1 MTELLCANH
10 RTLLACKPGL
20 LLVCVQQ
27 SLFFLPSRVGA
38 LSELVIPRLSDHR
51 MLLLVGPSIYPE
63 SRLKALQKQVQAL
76 VPQIASLDA
85 IFIHLVLTPSADAER
100 ILSSD
105 KSEYKKTLD
114 SILAY
119 GDDVARPETR
129 QICGSAAENG
139 VYVLPRPG
147 SISPW
152 SSKATD
158 IARMCHLGDYVQRV
172 ERGVYFHATT
182 ANGSSLSESDW
193 KCISHLLHDRMTQI
207 LQPKPPVESDI
218 VFVSQPRPLRTIPLS
233 NLPSDKA
240 KRALRE
246 ANVALGLALT
256 EDEVD
261 YLISAYVSDPDAIG
275 RDPTDAELF
284 MFAQVNSEHCRHKIF
299 NANWTIDGVQQEKSL
314 FDMIRNTERSIQG
327 KHTIS
332 AYSDNAAVFE
342 GYEAP
347 RFAPG
352 PGNVY
357 ASVKE
362 HMPVLI
368 KVETHNHPTAV
379 SPFPGA
385 ATGSGGEIRD
395 EGAVGR
401 GSKPKAG
408 LAGFTVSNL
417 LIPDYLRPWETDFGK
432 PAHIA
437 SSLDIMI
444 EGPLGAAAF
453 NNEFG
458 RPALA
463 GKHRIFLRLDG
474 ILTNLQGI
482 SAPFQRPLTFRE
494 QRGTSEGTTNQ
505 L

>member
-1 MTELLCANH
+1 
-10 RTLLACKPGL
+10 
-20 LLVCVQQ
+20 
-27 SLFFLPSRVGA
+27 
-38 LSELVIPRLSDHR
+38 
-51 MLLLVGPSIYPE
+51 MLLLVGPSVYSE
-63 SRLKALQKQVQAL
+63 TRLEALRKQVQAL
-76 VPQIASLDA
+76 IPQITSLDA

-100 ILSSD
+100 TLSGD
-105 KSEYKKTLD
+105 KSEYKKTLE

-119 GDDVARPETR
+119 GDDLARPETR
-129 QICGSAAENG
+129 QTCGSVAKNG
-139 VYVLPRPG
+139 IYVLPRPG

-158 IARMCHLGDYVQRV
+158 IARMCHLGDYVQRL
-172 ERGVYFHATT
+172 ERGVYFHATIS
-182 ANGSSLSESDW
+182 NGSSLSKYDW

-207 LQPKPPVESDI
+207 LQPNPPVESDI
-218 VFVSQPRPLRTIPLS
+218 VFAAQPRPLRTIPLS
-233 NLPSDKA
+233 NLPSDEA
-240 KRALRE
+240 KRALQE
-246 ANVALGLALT
+246 ANMALGLALI
-256 EDEVD
+256 EDEID
-261 YLISAYVSDPDAIG
+261 YLISAYVSGPNAIG

-299 NANWTIDGVQQEKSL
+299 NANWTINGVQQEKSL
-314 FDMIRNTERSIQG
+314 FDMIRNTERSVQG
-327 KHTIS
+327 KYTIS

-352 PGNVY
+352 PGRVY
-357 ASVKE
+357 ASAKE
-362 HMPVLI
+362 HMPILV

-408 LAGFTVSNL
+408 LAGFSVSNL

-463 GKHRIFLRLDG
+463 GKYCIFLRLDDV
-474 ILTNLQGI
+474 LYHLQGI
-482 SAPFQRPLTFRE
+482 SAPFQKPFQFRKQRRTF
-494 QRGTSEGTTNQ
+494 EGTTNQ

>member
-1 MTELLCANH
+1 MTALFFAALIVVFCWFVDW
-10 RTLLACKPGL
+10 
-20 LLVCVQQ
+20 VCYVRMFVQQ
-27 SLFFLPSRVGA
+27 SLSILSRSERVGPILGSPPA
-38 LSELVIPRLSDHR
+38 R
-51 MLLLVGPSIYPE
+51 MLLHVGPSVYSQP
-63 SRLKALQKQVQAL
+63 RLEALRKQVQTL
-76 VPQIASLDA
+76 IPQITSLDA
-85 IFIHLVLTPSADAER
+85 IFIHLVLTPSANAER

-105 KSEYKKTLD
+105 ETQYKKTLD

-129 QICGSAAENG
+129 RACGSATKNG
-139 VYVLPRPG
+139 MYVLPRPG

-158 IARMCHLGDYVQRV
+158 IARMCHLGDYVQRL
-172 ERGVYFHATT
+172 ERGVYFHATLS
-182 ANGSSLSESDW
+182 NGSPLSENDW
-193 KCISHLLHDRMTQI
+193 KRISYLLYDRMTQVS
-207 LQPKPPVESDI
+207 QSDPPAESDI
-218 VFVSQPRPLRTIPLS
+218 VFAAQPRPLRTIPLS
-233 NLPSDKA
+233 SLPPNEA
-240 KRALRE
+240 KRALQE
-246 ANVALGLALT
+246 ANVTLGLALT
-256 EDEVD
+256 EDEID
-261 YLISAYVSDPDAIG
+261 YLISAYVSGPDAIA
-275 RDPTDAELF
+275 RDPTDTELF

-299 NANWTIDGVQQEKSL
+299 NANWTIDGMQQEQSL
-314 FDMIRNTERSIQG
+314 FGMIRNTERSVQG

-332 AYSDNAAVFE
+332 AYSDNAAVLE

-352 PGNVY
+352 PGSLY
-357 ASVKE
+357 TSLKE
-362 HMPVLI
+362 HMPILI

-417 LIPDYLRPWETDFGK
+417 LIPGYLQPWETDFGK
-432 PAHIA
+432 PVHIA

-463 GKHRIFLRLDG
+463 GKCCTFLGLADV
-474 ILTNLQGI
+474 LCHL
-482 SAPFQRPLTFRE
+482 
-494 QRGTSEGTTNQ
+494 
-505 L
+505 

>member
-1 MTELLCANH
+1 MTALFCADYRVLLVC
-10 RTLLACKPGL
+10 RPGL
-20 LLVCVQQ
+20 LPTYVCATSP
-27 SLFFLPSRVGA
+27 SLLSPKRV
-38 LSELVIPRLSDHR
+38 DHILGCPPAR
-51 MLLLVGPSIYPE
+51 MLLLVGPSVYSE
-63 SRLKALQKQVQAL
+63 SRLEALQKQVQTL
-76 VPQIASLDA
+76 IPHIASLDA
-85 IFIHLVLTPSADAER
+85 IFIHLVLTPSANAER
-100 ILSSD
+100 TLSSD
-105 KSEYKKTLD
+105 ETQYKKTLD

-129 QICGSAAENG
+129 QTCGSTAKNG
-139 VYVLPRPG
+139 IYVLPRPG

-158 IARMCHLGDYVQRV
+158 IARMCHLGDYVQRL
-172 ERGVYFHATT
+172 ERGVYFHATLS
-182 ANGSSLSESDW
+182 NGSPLSEDDW
-193 KCISHLLHDRMTQI
+193 KHISYFLYDRMTQI
-207 LQPKPPVESDI
+207 IQPNPPVESDI
-218 VFVSQPRPLRTIPLS
+218 VFAAQPRPLRTIPLA
-233 NLPSDKA
+233 NLSSDEA
-240 KRALRE
+240 KRALQE
-246 ANVALGLALT
+246 ANVTLGLALT
-256 EDEVD
+256 EDEID
-261 YLISAYVSDPDAIG
+261 YLISAYVSGPDAIA

-314 FDMIRNTERSIQG
+314 FDMIRNTERSVQG

-332 AYSDNAAVFE
+332 AYSDNAAVFD

-352 PGNVY
+352 PGSVY
-357 ASVKE
+357 TSAKE
-362 HMPVLI
+362 HMPILV

-432 PAHIA
+432 PVHIA

-463 GKHRIFLRLDG
+463 GKYCIFPGLDDV
-474 ILTNLQGI
+474 LCHLQGI
-482 SAPFQRPLTFRE
+482 SAPFQKPFPFRK
-494 QRGTSEGTTNQ
+494 QRGTFEGTINQ

>member
-1 MTELLCANH
+1 MYVLCLCN
-10 RTLLACKPGL
+10 
-20 LLVCVQQ
+20 
-27 SLFFLPSRVGA
+27 SLFFSLSCSKRICFLCQAVG
-38 LSELVIPRLSDHR
+38 
-51 MLLLVGPSIYPE
+51 MLLLVGPSVYSK
-63 SRLKALQKQVQAL
+63 SRLEALQKQVQTL
-76 VPQIASLDA
+76 VPQITSLDA

-100 ILSSD
+100 ILTNERD
-105 KSEYKKTLD
+105 EYRKTLE

-119 GDDVARPETR
+119 GDDVAQPETR
-129 QICGSAAENG
+129 QACGSTAKNG

-158 IARMCHLGDYVQRV
+158 IARMCHLGDYVQRL
-172 ERGVYFHATT
+172 ERGVFFHATLS
-182 ANGSSLSESDW
+182 NGYSVSEDDW
-193 KCISHLLHDRMTQI
+193 KCISHLLHDRMTQV
-207 LQPKPPVESDI
+207 LQPNPPVESHM
-218 VFVSQPRPLRTIPLS
+218 VPASQPRPLRTIRLF
-233 NLPSDKA
+233 NLPSTEA
-240 KRALRE
+240 KSALQA
-246 ANVALGLALT
+246 ANVTLGLALT
-256 EDEVD
+256 ENEID
-261 YLISAYVSDPDAIG
+261 YLTSAYVSGPDAIR

-299 NANWTIDGVQQEKSL
+299 NANWVIDGVQQGESL

-352 PGNVY
+352 DANVY
-357 ASVKE
+357 TSAKE
-362 HMPVLI
+362 HAPILV

-417 LIPDYLRPWETDFGK
+417 LIPDYLRPWEMDYGK

-463 GKHRIFLRLDG
+463 GKCCIFSGLDG
-474 ILTNLQGI
+474 ILFHLQVI
-482 SAPFQRPLTFRE
+482 SAP
-494 QRGTSEGTTNQ
+494 S
-505 L
+505 

>member
-1 MTELLCANH
+1 
-10 RTLLACKPGL
+10 
-20 LLVCVQQ
+20 
-27 SLFFLPSRVGA
+27 
-38 LSELVIPRLSDHR
+38 
-51 MLLLVGPSIYPE
+51 MLLLVGPSVYSE
-63 SRLKALQKQVQAL
+63 SRLEALRKQVQSL
-76 VPQIASLDA
+76 VPQITSLDA
-85 IFIHLVLTPSADAER
+85 IFIHLVLTPSADAQR
-100 ILSSD
+100 TLSSD

-119 GDDVARPETR
+119 GDDFARPETR
-129 QICGSAAENG
+129 QACGSVAKNG
-139 VYVLPRPG
+139 IYVLPRHG
-147 SISPW
+147 SISSW

-158 IARMCHLGDYVQRV
+158 IARMCHLGDYVQRL
-172 ERGVYFHATT
+172 ERGVYFHATVSS
-182 ANGSSLSESDW
+182 GSSLSEDDW
-193 KCISHLLHDRMTQI
+193 KYISHLLHDRMTQI
-207 LQPKPPVESDI
+207 LQPRPPVESDI
-218 VFVSQPRPLRTIPLS
+218 VFAAQPRPLRTIPLS
-233 NLPSDKA
+233 DLPPDEA
-240 KRALRE
+240 KSTLQE
-246 ANVALGLALT
+246 ADVTLGLALT
-256 EDEVD
+256 EDEID
-261 YLISAYVSDPDAIG
+261 YLISAYVSGPDAIG

-299 NANWTIDGVQQEKSL
+299 NANWTIDGVQQGKSL
-314 FDMIRNTERSIQG
+314 FDMIRNTERSVQG

-332 AYSDNAAVFE
+332 AYSDNAAVFG

-352 PGNVY
+352 PGGVY
-357 ASVKE
+357 TSAKE
-362 HMPVLI
+362 QMPILI

-432 PAHIA
+432 PAHVA

-463 GKHRIFLRLDG
+463 GNIIYFAGYMISYTIRRVFPHLFRSHSHFGNREERAG
-474 ILTNLQGI
+474 VPQTNYDC
-482 SAPFQRPLTFRE
+482 R
-494 QRGTSEGTTNQ
+494 RGG
-505 L
+505 

>member
-1 MTELLCANH
+1 
-10 RTLLACKPGL
+10 
-20 LLVCVQQ
+20 
-27 SLFFLPSRVGA
+27 
-38 LSELVIPRLSDHR
+38 
-51 MLLLVGPSIYPE
+51 MLLLVGPSVYSK
-63 SRLKALQKQVQAL
+63 SRLEALRKQVRTL
-76 VPQIASLDA
+76 VPQITSLDA
-85 IFIHLVLTPSADAER
+85 IFIHLVLPTSADAES
-100 ILSSD
+100 ILTNNRD
-105 KSEYKKTLD
+105 EYRKTLE

-119 GDDVARPETR
+119 GDDVSRPETR
-129 QICGSAAENG
+129 QACGSAAKNSG
-139 VYVLPRPG
+139 YVLPRPG

-158 IARMCHLGDYVQRV
+158 IARMCHLGDYVQRL
-172 ERGVYFHATT
+172 ERGVFFHATLS
-182 ANGSSLSESDW
+182 NGYSLSEDDW

-207 LQPKPPVESDI
+207 LQLNPPVESHM
-218 VFVSQPRPLRTIPLS
+218 VPASQPRPLRTIRLF
-233 NLPSDKA
+233 NLPSTEA
-240 KRALRE
+240 KHALQE
-246 ANVALGLALT
+246 ANVTLGLALT
-256 EDEVD
+256 ENEIE
-261 YLISAYVSDPDAIG
+261 YLTSAYVSGPDAIG

-299 NANWTIDGVQQEKSL
+299 NANWVIDGVQQRNSL

-352 PGNVY
+352 D
-357 ASVKE
+357 ASVYTSAKE
-362 HMPVLI
+362 HMPILV

-417 LIPDYLRPWETDFGK
+417 LIPDYLRPWETDYGK
-432 PAHIA
+432 PTHIA

-463 GKHRIFLRLDG
+463 GKYRIFSRLGG
-474 ILTNLQGI
+474 ILFHLQVI
-482 SAPFQRPLTFRE
+482 SAP
-494 QRGTSEGTTNQ
+494 S
-505 L
+505 

>member
-1 MTELLCANH
+1 
-10 RTLLACKPGL
+10 
-20 LLVCVQQ
+20 
-27 SLFFLPSRVGA
+27 
-38 LSELVIPRLSDHR
+38 
-51 MLLLVGPSIYPE
+51 MLLLVGPSVYPE
-63 SRLKALQKQVQAL
+63 SRLEALRTQVQTL
-76 VPQIASLDA
+76 VPQITSLDA

-100 ILSSD
+100 TLTSD
-105 KSEYKKTLD
+105 KSEYKKTLE

-129 QICGSAAENG
+129 QACGSTAKSG
-139 VYVLPRPG
+139 TYVLPRPG

-158 IARMCHLGDYVQRV
+158 IARMCHLGDYIQRL
-172 ERGVYFHATT
+172 ERGVYFHATIS
-182 ANGSSLSESDW
+182 NGSSLSEDDW

-207 LQPKPPVESDI
+207 LQPVPPVDSDI
-218 VFVSQPRPLRTIPLS
+218 VFAAQPRPLRTIPLS
-233 NLPSDKA
+233 NLPLDDA
-240 KRALRE
+240 KRALQE

-256 EDEVD
+256 EDELD
-261 YLISAYVSDPDAIG
+261 YLISAYVSGPDATR

-327 KHTIS
+327 KYTIS
-332 AYSDNAAVFE
+332 AYSDNAAVLE

-352 PGNVY
+352 HGSVY
-357 ASVKE
+357 AGVKE
-362 HMPVLI
+362 HMPILV

-432 PAHIA
+432 PAHIS

-463 GKHRIFLRLDG
+463 GEYRVFLKLDD
-474 ILTNLQGI
+474 ILSHLQAT
-482 SAPFQRPLTFRE
+482 SAPSRKPFPFRKLRETF
-494 QRGTSEGTTNQ
+494 EGTTNQ
-505 L
+505 SWSQEGWVMFGLCSRRRPR